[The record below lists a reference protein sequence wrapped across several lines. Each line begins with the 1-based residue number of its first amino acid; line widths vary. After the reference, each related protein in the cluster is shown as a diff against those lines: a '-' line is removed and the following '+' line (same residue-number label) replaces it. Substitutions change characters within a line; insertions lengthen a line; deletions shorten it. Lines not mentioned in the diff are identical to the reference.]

1 MVGWF
6 MCLGLLLKFLKIIFM
21 KNTNKNLEI
30 IILLLI
36 TIMLFLTNKNILHKS
51 IYTLIAVFSSLY
63 FFPFKLF
70 IYKIS
75 DKISLYSSLF
85 VSLILS
91 LSIISIIIE
100 TKKIDNLFNIL
111 IIINSIFI
119 VFTLLNRQ
127 KYNIQKHDIINH
139 LILCFVMIG
148 SLSYN

>member
-119 VFTLLNRQ
+119 RI
-127 KYNIQKHDIINH
+127 YN
-139 LILCFVMIG
+139 
-148 SLSYN
+148 